1 MNQTV
6 EFSAKVPKD
15 LYDRF
20 KEQVPAY
27 GGVQWFIN
35 AALAGFVAE
44 CEADASLKAKVAASV
59 EAMLQ
64 LNRAIKEEA
73 TV

>member
-1 MNQTV
+1 MSQTV

-20 KEQVPAY
+20 KEQVPGY
-27 GGVQWFIN
+27 GGTQWFIN
-35 AALAGFVAE
+35 AALAGFVTE
-44 CEADASLKAKVAASV
+44 CESDPSLKKKVAASV

-64 LNRAIKEEA
+64 LNRTIKEEA
-73 TV
+73 A